1 MTCQENDIEFS
12 AAGTT
17 RTLCTDRTEQR
28 AKRHSKQVSG
38 ATRIFVWSTTET
50 VRNQRSEEIR

>member
-1 MTCQENDIEFS
+1 MTCWENDREFS

-28 AKRHSKQVSG
+28 AKRHSKQVGG
-38 ATRIFVWSTTET
+38 ATQISVWSATET
-50 VRNQRSEEIR
+50 IRNQRSEEIR